1 MRADASDVAKGD
13 TPLNGQFNW
22 GSSVFDRVAD
32 GYLFATHRD
41 RCLYLG
47 KSARDRLHW
56 LKENPGKWR
65 SLGACLCNRDNRAVG
80 MCSAGSK
87 VDR

>member
-41 RCLYLG
+41 RQ
-47 KSARDRLHW
+47 RT
-56 LKENPGKWR
+56 P
-65 SLGACLCNRDNRAVG
+65 VG
-80 MCSAGSK
+80 IGDVLDKPQLNISPAPK
-87 VDR
+87 ADA

>member
-22 GSSVFDRVAD
+22 GSSAD

-41 RCLYLG
+41 RQ
-47 KSARDRLHW
+47 RT
-56 LKENPGKWR
+56 P
-65 SLGACLCNRDNRAVG
+65 VG
-80 MCSAGSK
+80 IGDVLDK
-87 VDR
+87 PQLI